1 MNGLSHFWHARGS
14 RGARSSSS
22 HPSSDSSSHPSSDS
36 SPHPSSDRLLHH
48 GKLNRVGWLICCSLL
63 WFPIIAVADHG
74 LADYH
79 LEAYR
84 TFQSIEIDGDFSESD
99 WQKAKP
105 INQLVQIEPNEGEAA
120 TQSTEVRVL
129 YDDQNIYFAFT
140 CFDSDISKLV
150 ANEMRRDGRDIHEND
165 NVFVLLDTY
174 NDKRSGFFFRINALG
189 AKQDSAVTN
198 NGDSLNRDWDAVWS
212 CRSKVNDT
220 HWTTEIA
227 IPFSQL
233 RFKKSEEMKWGVNVG
248 REIARNQEESIWTP
262 VSKIYGGMAKYR
274 TANLGHLVGLSGIT
288 PSRNL
293 EILPYFLP
301 GISQTNEEGK
311 TETHR
316 EFELGFDAKYGIT
329 PNLTADLT
337 FNTDFAQVEA
347 DQQRVNLTRF
357 SLFFPEKRPFF
368 LEGAGMFDFGI
379 PRTSFRRPPP
389 LLLFYSRRIGIAE
402 ERAVPILTG
411 GKVSGKMGPY
421 SVGLLNVL
429 TDEIEL
435 DESETEP
442 RTNYTVL
449 RLKRDV
455 FKGSSVGLIAINKQ
469 DTEAYNRATGFDFAY
484 RPTEQIDIRGMWAH
498 TFESEDGWTDESRAY
513 GLEENLDH
521 TTAGQNALYF
531 GGRWRNELFRLEG
544 SFMDI
549 GEAFNPTVGFVQRT
563 GVRHIRNEMRYT
575 PWPNRFGIRRIW
587 MGPEF
592 DFVLNQENKLVT
604 RTISYI
610 NWFELGNGGWVS
622 FGGRRRFEYLDEDF
636 EPHDGIVIPIG
647 EYHFTTFRC
656 SISSDDTK
664 KLSGRLSGN
673 IGEFFNGKSWGFD
686 IDASFKPTERLSIE
700 PEYEFNRVTL
710 PSSEDGWEDE
720 LRAFDAFNTNAFS
733 ARVNYS
739 FSTRLFAK
747 LFAQWNSEQEEISS
761 NFLVNYIYRPGSN
774 FFLVFNQRYE
784 TGGNTTELVDTTLV
798 SKITYWWNP

>member
-1 MNGLSHFWHARGS
+1 MNNLSHFWHRLPHHS
-14 RGARSSSS
+14 RLM
-22 HPSSDSSSHPSSDS
+22 SDSRNTKSMLRPLGVSTI
-36 SPHPSSDRLLHH
+36 
-48 GKLNRVGWLICCSLL
+48 GWLLFFSLL
-63 WFPIIAVADHG
+63 WFPIIAVAEPG

-105 INQLVQIEPNEGEAA
+105 INQLVQIEPNEGETP

-150 ANEMRRDGRDIHEND
+150 ANEMRRDGRDIHDND

-198 NGDSLNRDWDAVWS
+198 NGDSMNRDWDAVWS

-233 RFKKSEEMKWGVNVG
+233 RFKKSTEMKWGVNVG

-274 TANLGHLVGLSGIT
+274 TANLGHLVGLRGIT

-293 EILPYFLP
+293 EILPYLLP

-368 LEGAGMFDFGI
+368 LEGAGMFDFGV
-379 PRTSFRRPPP
+379 PRPSFRRPPP

-402 ERAVPILTG
+402 DQAVPILTG

-429 TDEIEL
+429 TDEIEIEIEDT
-435 DESETEP
+435 DELGNEESKIEP
-442 RTNYTVL
+442 STNYTVF

-469 DTEAYNRATGFDFAY
+469 ATEAYNRAGGFDFAY
-484 RPTEQIDIRGMWAH
+484 RPTERIDIRGLWAH
-498 TFESEDGWTDESRAY
+498 TFENGQESEHPT
-513 GLEENLDH
+513 N
-521 TTAGQNALYF
+521 AGQNALYL
-531 GGRWRNELFRLEG
+531 GGSWRNDLFRLEG
-544 SFMDI
+544 SVIDI
-549 GEAFNPTVGFVQRT
+549 DEAFNPAVGFVQRT

-592 DFVLNQENKLVT
+592 DFVLNQENELVT
-604 RTISYI
+604 RTLSYI
-610 NWFELGNGGWVS
+610 NWFEMDNGGWVS

-636 EPHDGIVIPIG
+636 EPRDGIVIPIG
-647 EYHFTTFRC
+647 EYHFTTFRS

-686 IDASFKPTERLSIE
+686 IDASFKPTKHLSIE

-710 PSSEDGWEDE
+710 PS
-720 LRAFDAFNTNAFS
+720 FDAFNTNAFS

-761 NFLVNYIYRPGSN
+761 NFLINYIYRPGSN

-784 TGGNTTELVDTTLV
+784 TGGNTTQLIDTTLV